1 MKNKTK
7 LTLLFRSLYASF
19 QFVNVIPFFKVLSAF
34 LRCMEMRTPCTCR
47 CSFIKYPLLVVPSL
61 AGRGLRSATCLSES
75 ANESVRLLPM
85 PQPPTLAGYRAAR
98 VCSYHSFSNSS
109 TLCSGSSSLY
119 YDRSS
124 PGGETL
130 KEVDVESSEAGERRC
145 RCIRSGSQ
153 SGVSCASPVGAD
165 HSADTCTGSIYT
177 MNRWKELQL
186 SHWTVALGDIRRPL
200 CSFAFLS

>member
-1 MKNKTK
+1 MHH
-7 LTLLFRSLYASF
+7 FSLWMSYLHGIIS
-19 QFVNVIPFFKVLSAF
+19 VFKVHGNAHTLHVSLFIHKVPFARSSVIGWTGSTQRYVSIRDGQWERSSAADAPASSARRVQCSSCVQLPQF
-34 LRCMEMRTPCTCR
+34 LKLFNT
-47 CSFIKYPLLVVPSL
+47 V
-61 AGRGLRSATCLSES
+61 LREQFTVLW
-75 ANESVRLLPM
+75 
-85 PQPPTLAGYRAAR
+85 
-98 VCSYHSFSNSS
+98 
-109 TLCSGSSSLY
+109 
-119 YDRSS
+119 RSS

-177 MNRWKELQL
+177 MKRWKELQL